1 MVNNFS
7 NPATMQKFLNE
18 TNKALRKVFGKYIK
32 GNFLIEMLYM
42 VERSF
47 PGIYKYYDLQVSME
61 TVLVGSDNRLQFDM
75 CKLIIGCHSSNIIF
89 LPDEERVKLEQS
101 DEYKRKL
108 TQQVIQN
115 IKLRRYGSYF
125 FRRQPIQQGELFI
138 NYNVPYNL
146 FVTAMRI
153 NELLDQKNPQSN
165 VAYLYD
171 EITIKS
177 MAALTLLEDNFL
189 NNCFPVC
196 RVVIELYLKLLL
208 CKNVLDLTEEYFKF
222 TQFEVLQ
229 SCCEQKYPK
238 EFNDLFK
245 NRLNKSTS
253 NKVHYLHYG
262 WVDKIPQYH
271 DIVKKQ
277 PYSINGVLTYLKA
290 TNAKDISYFEELER
304 FYTMCHGYSHGNLIQ
319 AVYPLLNYFE
329 ISEILHYTLF
339 DTYKLLC
346 EELGLD
352 GQINGIDMYA
362 KAETDFS
369 ILHSQYMQRSTE
381 NFKNHYKKKY

>member
-7 NPATMQKFLNE
+7 NPATMQNFFNE
-18 TNKALRKVFGKYIK
+18 TNKALRKFFGKYIK

-89 LPDEERVKLEQS
+89 LSDAERVKLEQS
-101 DEYKRKL
+101 DAYKRKL

-125 FRRQPIQQGELFI
+125 FRRQSILQGELFI

-146 FVTAMRI
+146 FVMSMRM
-153 NELLDQKNPQSN
+153 NELLHQESVQTDL
-165 VAYLYD
+165 AYLYN
-171 EITIKS
+171 TISTKS
-177 MAALTLLEDNFL
+177 LAVLTLLEDNFL
-189 NNCFPVC
+189 DNCFPVC
-196 RVVIELYLKLLL
+196 RVVIELYLKLLV
-208 CKNVLDLTEEYFKF
+208 CKINPGLTKEYLKF
-222 TQFEVLQ
+222 THFEVCQ
-229 SCCEQKYPK
+229 SCCEQEYP
-238 EFNDLFK
+238 EGFNDLFK
-245 NRLNKSTS
+245 NRSNKFTS

-271 DIVKKQ
+271 DIVENS
-277 PYSINGVLTYLKA
+277 PYSINGILTYLKS
-290 TNAKDISYFEELER
+290 TKIKDDSYFNEIER
-304 FYTMCHGYSHGNLIQ
+304 FYKMCHGYAHGNFIK

-329 ISEILHYTLF
+329 ISEMLHYTLF
-339 DTYKLLC
+339 DAYKLLC
-346 EELGLD
+346 EELGLA
-352 GQINGIDMYA
+352 GHINGIDMYT
-362 KAETDFS
+362 KAEIDFRT
-369 ILHSQYMQRSTE
+369 LHSQYMQRSTK
-381 NFKNHYKKKY
+381 NFENHYRKKY